1 MADETYNGWVNRETW
16 AVSLHLNN
24 TQWMQEAA
32 VGYARAD
39 EYGRAIQDWVEEMF
53 EDVIQG
59 EGEYATQDVRLMVGD
74 VGSLWRVNWKDVR
87 DGLLED

>member
-1 MADETYNGWVNRETW
+1 MARTDETYNGWVNRETW

-32 VGYARAD
+32 IENARAD
-39 EYGRAIQDWVEEMF
+39 EYGRTLQEWVESLV
-53 EDVIQG
+53 EDVFDG
-59 EGEYATQDVRLMVGD
+59 AMGQDVNMMARD
-74 VGSLWRVNWKDVR
+74 IGSLWRVDWKAVR